1 MEEIIYLDRS
11 ATTPLS
17 DAVKKSII
25 GTMERFGNPSSLH
38 NLGVDGEHILTDAR
52 KALFSALGVPDAKK
66 SELIFTGGGSEANN
80 LALTGVAHAKAQN
93 KGGRIITTTAEHPS
107 VLECLKNLEKE
118 GYEVV
123 YIPAPRGVLDLS
135 AFMQAMTQG
144 TFLVSMMLV
153 NNETGA
159 INDLA
164 PIFAMAKSVNPN
176 VVTHTDAVQAF
187 MKMRFSPKSLGAD
200 LVSVS
205 GHKIGAPKGVGALY
219 VSPEV
224 TKTKRLSPII
234 FGGGQEN
241 GMRAGTENTL
251 GIAAFGA
258 AAKEGLQNTAAVR
271 EIRERLITALGDS
284 VKINNPDGKSLPNI
298 ISVTLPSIKS
308 ETMLHFLSFKGI
320 YVSSG
325 SACSSHSKHQSHV
338 LSDFGLSPKE
348 SDCTLRLSFD
358 ASLTDEQI
366 ETVGTAFNEGIA
378 RLAKIR

>member
-1 MEEIIYLDRS
+1 MNNIIYLDRS

-17 DAVKKSII
+17 DTVKKTII
-25 GTMERFGNPSSLH
+25 ETMERFGNPSSLH

-52 KALFSALGVPDAKK
+52 KALLSALGVPDAKN
-66 SELIFTGGGSEANN
+66 SELIFTGGGSESNN
-80 LALTGVAHAKAQN
+80 LALAGVAHAKAAN
-93 KGGRIITTTAEHPS
+93 KGGRIITTAAEHPS

-135 AFMQAMTQG
+135 TFMQAMTPN
-144 TFLVSMMLV
+144 TFMVSMMLV

-159 INDLA
+159 VNDIA
-164 PIFAMAKSVNPN
+164 PIFTMAKSVNPG

-200 LVSVS
+200 LISVS

-224 TKTKRLSPII
+224 IKTKRLSPVI

-241 GMRAGTENTL
+241 GMRSGTENTL
-251 GIAAFGA
+251 GIAAFGT
-258 AAKEGLQNTAAVR
+258 AAKEKLQDIASVRTVR
-271 EIRERLITALGDS
+271 EKLIAALGS
-284 VKINNPDGKSLPNI
+284 KVKINTPDAKYLPNI
-298 ISVTLPSIKS
+298 LSVTLPDIKS

-338 LSDFGLSPKE
+338 LSDFGLSQRD

-358 ASLTDEQI
+358 ASLTDGQI
-366 ETVGTAFNEGIA
+366 SSVGQAFNEGID
-378 RLAKIR
+378 RLAKMR

>member
-1 MEEIIYLDRS
+1 MIYLDRS

-17 DAVKKSII
+17 DAVKKNII
-25 GTMERFGNPSSLH
+25 ETMDRFGNPSSLH
-38 NLGVDGEHILTDAR
+38 NLGVDGEHIVTDA
-52 KALFSALGVPDAKK
+52 KKSLLSALGIPNSKA

-80 LALTGVAHAKAQN
+80 LAIAGVAHAKPQN
-93 KGGRIITTTAEHPS
+93 RGGRIITTAAEHPS
-107 VLECLKNLEKE
+107 VIECLKNLEKE

-135 AFMQAMTQG
+135 AFMQAMTPK

-200 LVSVS
+200 LISIS

-219 VSPEV
+219 VCPEV

-251 GIAAFGA
+251 GISAFGT
-258 AAKEGLQNTAAVR
+258 AAKEGLGDLAAVR
-271 EIRERLITALGDS
+271 AIREKLISALGS
-284 VKINNPDGKSLPNI
+284 SAKINTPDGKYLPNI
-298 ISVTLPSIKS
+298 LSITLPDIKS

-325 SACSSHSKHQSHV
+325 SACSSHSRHQSHV
-338 LSDFGLSPKE
+338 LSDFGLSSRQ

-358 ASLTDEQI
+358 ASLSDGDIQ
-366 ETVGTAFNEGIA
+366 TVGEAFAEGIE
-378 RLAKIR
+378 RLAKMR

>member
-17 DAVKKSII
+17 DAVKKTII
-25 GTMERFGNPSSLH
+25 ETMDRFGNPSSLH
-38 NLGVDGEHILTDAR
+38 NLGVDGEHILTESKR
-52 KALFSALGVPDAKK
+52 ALLSALGTPDAKA

-80 LALTGVAHAKAQN
+80 LALTGVAHAKAAN
-93 KGGRIITTTAEHPS
+93 RGGRIITTAAEHPS
-107 VLECLKNLEKE
+107 VLECLKSLEKE

-123 YIPAPRGVLDLS
+123 YIPAPHGVLDLS
-135 AFMQAMTQG
+135 AFMQAMTPK

-159 INDLA
+159 VNDLA
-164 PIFAMAKSVNPN
+164 PIFAMAKSVNPA

-187 MKMRFSPKSLGAD
+187 MKLRFSPKSLGAD
-200 LVSVS
+200 LISIS

-219 VSPEV
+219 VCPEV

-251 GIAAFGA
+251 GIAAFGTA
-258 AAKEGLQNTAAVR
+258 ARQGLQNTAEVR
-271 EIRERLITALGDS
+271 GIREKLISALGDR
-284 VKINNPDGKSLPNI
+284 VRINTPDGKYLPNI
-298 ISVTLPSIKS
+298 ISVTLPDIKS

-338 LSDFGLSPKE
+338 LADFGLSGRD

-358 ASLTDEQI
+358 ASLSDDQI
-366 ETVGTAFNEGIA
+366 AFVGRAFAEGID
-378 RLAKIR
+378 RLAKMR

>member
-1 MEEIIYLDRS
+1 MIYLDRS

-17 DAVKKSII
+17 DAVKRNII
-25 GTMERFGNPSSLH
+25 ETMDRFGNPSSLH
-38 NLGVDGEHILTDAR
+38 DLGVDGEHIVTDAK
-52 KALFSALGVPDAKK
+52 KALLSALGMQSAKPA
-66 SELIFTGGGSEANN
+66 ELIFTGGGSEANN
-80 LALTGVAHAKAQN
+80 LALAGVARAKAQN
-93 KGGRIITTTAEHPS
+93 KGGRIITTAAEHPS

-135 AFMQAMTQG
+135 PFMQAMTPK

-159 INDLA
+159 VNDLA
-164 PIFAMAKSVNPN
+164 PIFAMARSVNPN

-187 MKMRFSPKSLGAD
+187 MKLRFSPKSLGAD

-205 GHKIGAPKGVGALY
+205 GHKIGAPKGIGALY

-224 TKTKRLSPII
+224 TKTKRLCPVI

-241 GMRAGTENTL
+241 GMRAGTENTI
-251 GIAAFGA
+251 GISAFGT
-258 AAKEGLQNTAAVR
+258 AAKEGLQDTAKVR
-271 EIRERLITALGDS
+271 EIREKLIFALGER
-284 VKINNPDGKSLPNI
+284 VAVNTPNGKHLPNI
-298 ISVTLPSIKS
+298 LSVTLPDIKS

-338 LSDFGLSPKE
+338 LSDFGLTPRQ

-358 ASLTDEQI
+358 SSLTDADI
-366 ETVGTAFNEGIA
+366 ETVGQAFAEGID
-378 RLAKIR
+378 RLAKMR

>member
-1 MEEIIYLDRS
+1 MGEMIYLDRS

-17 DAVKKSII
+17 DAVKKTVIE
-25 GTMERFGNPSSLH
+25 TMDRFGNPSSLH
-38 NLGVDGEHILTDAR
+38 NLGVDAEHILTDAK
-52 KALFSALGVPDAKK
+52 KALLSALGMQNSKT

-80 LALTGVAHAKAQN
+80 LALAGVARAKAQN
-93 KGGRIITTTAEHPS
+93 KGGRIITTAAEHPS

-118 GYEVV
+118 GFEVV

-135 AFMQAMTQG
+135 AFMQAMTPR

-159 INDLA
+159 VNDLA
-164 PIFAMAKSVNPN
+164 PVFSMAKSVNPN

-187 MKMRFSPKSLGAD
+187 MKLRFSPKSLGAD
-200 LVSVS
+200 LISIS

-219 VSPEV
+219 VCPEV
-224 TKTKRLSPII
+224 TKTKRLSPVI

-241 GMRAGTENTL
+241 GMRAGTENTI
-251 GIAAFGA
+251 GISAFA
-258 AAKEGLQNTAAVR
+258 TAAKEGLQDTASVRAV
-271 EIRERLITALGDS
+271 RERLISAIGDR
-284 VKINNPDGKSLPNI
+284 VKINTPDGKYLPNI
-298 ISVTLPSIKS
+298 LSVTLPDIKS

-338 LSDFGLSPKE
+338 LSDFGLSGRD

-358 ASLTDEQI
+358 ASLTDDQI
-366 ETVGTAFNEGIA
+366 ASVGQAFAEGID
-378 RLAKIR
+378 RLAKMR